1 MEWWLLVIGG
11 AFFAFTTVMQ
21 TLRVNNAWRVAS
33 GLRFQLSMADE
44 ARDWHEK
51 RFVRLQQDC
60 CSLREELSALKSAPS
75 LEQEVDRLTAELENT
90 KNARDRAYDAKIA
103 MSRQVSDLTAKI
115 NEKSHEILDLKK
127 KSTLKSESHL
137 TEAMSGLCRFIAA
150 NQWMLENNKELRDS
164 LESVREVSNSVESFR
179 TDF

>member
-21 TLRVNNAWRVAS
+21 TLRVDNAWKTVS
-33 GLRFQLSMADE
+33 DLRWQLTTAKSD
-44 ARDWHEK
+44 RDWHEERRGHLLK
-51 RFVRLQQDC
+51 RCQELEQ
-60 CSLREELSALKSAPS
+60 ELSALKSAPS
-75 LEQEVDRLTAELENT
+75 LEKKLASELTILRGSNAVLNDDKMILTKRIAALTADNNL
-90 KNARDRAYDAKIA
+90 
-103 MSRQVSDLTAKI
+103 
-115 NEKSHEILDLKK
+115 KSHEILDLKK
-127 KSTLKSESHL
+127 KATLKSESKL

-150 NQWMLENNKELRDS
+150 NQWMLEKNKELRDS

>member
-1 MEWWLLVIGG
+1 MEWWIFVIVWLILSSLSFAVIQTIRLSAAQDLADMRLKDSGFWRERRGHLL
-11 AFFAFTTVMQ
+11 
-21 TLRVNNAWRVAS
+21 
-33 GLRFQLSMADE
+33 
-44 ARDWHEK
+44 K
-51 RFVRLQQDC
+51 RCQELEQ
-60 CSLREELSALKSAPS
+60 ELSALKSAPS
-75 LEQEVDRLTAELENT
+75 LEKKLASELTILRGSNAVLNDDKMILTKRIAVLTADNNL
-90 KNARDRAYDAKIA
+90 
-103 MSRQVSDLTAKI
+103 
-115 NEKSHEILDLKK
+115 KSHEILDLKK

>member
-1 MEWWLLVIGG
+1 MERWFFIISG

-21 TLRVNNAWRVAS
+21 TLRVNNAWKTVS
-33 GLRFQLSMADE
+33 DLRWQLTTAKSD
-44 ARDWHEK
+44 RDWHEE
-51 RFVRLQQDC
+51 RFIRSQQDC

-75 LEQEVDRLTAELENT
+75 LEQEIELLQKKIDALTQS
-90 KNARDRAYDAKIA
+90 RDNLHDDKVSL
-103 MSRQVSDLTAKI
+103 SRQVMTLEAKV